1 MGYVYK
7 ITNLIDGKIYIG
19 KSVSNYLHRYK
30 EHLRI
35 ANNWEE
41 MQQTHRS
48 HLYSAMYKY
57 GVENFE
63 IGLVEECSND
73 ILSERERHW
82 ISKFNSQDPVIGYNI
97 AYGGAGGDTFSS
109 LTEDEKTHRREQ
121 MSLNLRGKTKGYVAI
136 HKDTVNKR
144 VPPEVLED
152 YLTNGWEKGVD
163 TSIFSPHA
171 KGYKQSPESIR
182 KRLESIANRSDEEK
196 LKTSRLHSESTKKQM
211 SLLSPQERT
220 ERARKARN
228 AKRLLYPNDKQCWIH
243 KDTLNK
249 FIYSSELLDYISQG
263 WEVGRIDSEE
273 TTNKKRAS
281 QRKAK
286 HASGYAY
293 VYKGDEC
300 IKVDNSLLDQ
310 YLSTGWERGNLHLR
324 GIKKSKTRVEEGQ
337 K

>member
-63 IGLVEECSND
+63 IGLVEECSDD

-109 LTEDEKTHRREQ
+109 LTEDEK
-121 MSLNLRGKTKGYVAI
+121 
-136 HKDTVNKR
+136 
-144 VPPEVLED
+144 
-152 YLTNGWEKGVD
+152 
-163 TSIFSPHA
+163 
-171 KGYKQSPESIR
+171 
-182 KRLESIANRSDEEK
+182 
-196 LKTSRLHSESTKKQM
+196 
-211 SLLSPQERT
+211 
-220 ERARKARN
+220 N
-228 AKRLLYPNDKQCWIH
+228 A
-243 KDTLNK
+243 
-249 FIYSSELLDYISQG
+249 
-263 WEVGRIDSEE
+263 
-273 TTNKKRAS
+273 
-281 QRKAK
+281 
-286 HASGYAY
+286 
-293 VYKGDEC
+293 
-300 IKVDNSLLDQ
+300 
-310 YLSTGWERGNLHLR
+310 
-324 GIKKSKTRVEEGQ
+324 
-337 K
+337 